1 LPSPATR
8 PDVPVVMYSTTL
20 WRSKAEARSCTTRR
34 PRYMTA
40 TRSATSKTSLRLCEI
55 IITARP
61 RSRRRRTR
69 SSTIVVCTTPSAAV
83 VRQREVLV
91 DRLDAEPGGIARA
104 VDLDRPAFPQE
115 LAVVDLVDPGDAL
128 RQDRLAG
135 PVVPHQRG
143 RLSGRQVEVDVIEGL
158 DRTEV
163 LLDAPQREEGPRSG
177 GRVFGHLRHAFT
189 LAREERGRRRAG
201 GGAIVI

>member
-1 LPSPATR
+1 MALAARERCHRLADRAHRRHPQIGKRLGRGPFHVVLVEEPVAQSLPAEEHVLD
-8 PDVPVVMYSTTL
+8 DV
-20 WRSKAEARSCTTRR
+20 E
-34 PRYMTA
+34 
-40 TRSATSKTSLRLCEI
+40 
-55 IITARP
+55 
-61 RSRRRRTR
+61 
-69 SSTIVVCTTPSAAV
+69 V

-143 RLSGRQVEVDVIEGL
+143 SLSGRQVEVDVIEGL